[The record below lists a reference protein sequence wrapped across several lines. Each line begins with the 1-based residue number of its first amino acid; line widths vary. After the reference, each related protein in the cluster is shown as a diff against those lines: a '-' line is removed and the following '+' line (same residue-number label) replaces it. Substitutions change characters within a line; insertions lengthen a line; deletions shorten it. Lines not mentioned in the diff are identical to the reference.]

1 MVRGSPSKKIFLVLV
16 LLALLT
22 GALTLR
28 AAGQKTPKPK
38 RKIKAR
44 VRPFRAGYRS
54 RDRSRNPDRFKSP
67 DRYNDRGR
75 NSRPVL
81 L

>member
-54 RDRSRNPDRFKSP
+54 RDRFKSR